1 MELIHNGGLA
11 DAGVS
16 GNKNELRLAPGC
28 NAVEGSEQGV
38 DFGFPPVQF
47 LWNQQP
53 VWRVMFAQREFVD
66 AMLHFPFS
74 KTAPKITLEASRC
87 LIAFLSRL
95 GEQLH
100 DDCRNR
106 ARNTVHLL
114 AWRCRQ
120 SCDMTVHQLH
130 WICHG
135 KWQSPGKHF
144 VERDAQTVQI
154 AARIDRAVHAPGLLG
169 GHVGQRAD
177 QELQGLARL
186 ALARQADRKSTRLN
200 SSHSSISY
208 AVFCLKKKK

>member
-11 DAGVS
+11 YAGVS

-74 KTAPKITLEASRC
+74 KTAPKITLEASRS
-87 LIAFLSRL
+87 LIALLRHL

-106 ARNTVHLL
+106 ARNAL
-114 AWRCRQ
+114 
-120 SCDMTVHQLH
+120 
-130 WICHG
+130 
-135 KWQSPGKHF
+135 
-144 VERDAQTVQI
+144 QT
-154 AARIDRAVHAPGLLG
+154 
-169 GHVGQRAD
+169 
-177 QELQGLARL
+177 LAR
-186 ALARQADRKSTRLN
+186 RYRLSRN
-200 SSHSSISY
+200 V
-208 AVFCLKKKK
+208 AVNPF